1 MSLLEELEAIQK
13 PAQQE
18 EEESL
23 TGTEVLAEAVKNLP
37 SSAAQLVT
45 DVTYPIRHPIET
57 AQSLASLGRGV
68 VKLIAPGEPTFYDE
82 DEEAAKAVG
91 KFFADRYGTFDGFK
105 QSFATDPL
113 GVASDVALVF
123 TGGAG
128 LAAKVPG
135 VAGKTTQTISKV
147 GTAID
152 PVLQG
157 AKLAGAT
164 TVGAGKLAA
173 PILGL
178 TTGAGADAIQVAA
191 RAGASSPE
199 IQKMFLD
206 NLRGDVAPEE
216 IVPKALGALK
226 DRQTATRGRFKKDKK
241 ALQLEATPV
250 NFENIKQ
257 AIASFENKYMF
268 EGVSELSI
276 KAQNKLK
283 ELKKIIKL
291 FEDNPKL
298 HNAKGLDILKRRIDA
313 EYPTGLNVGDSGVV
327 VTELRNVVKS
337 KILDEVPEYGK
348 VMKDYEVAIKLEREF
363 MQELSLGKNKQA
375 GTTLRKLQS
384 ALRNNVNTSYGNRLN
399 MLADLDPSLIT
410 EIGGQ
415 ALSSITPRGLQGL
428 SASGVAG
435 YGAFVN
441 PAMLAGLPLQS
452 PRLVGET
459 AFKIGQLQ
467 KSLAPL
473 KTQTAL
479 DLARGARF
487 TGEVMRADDIDNA
500 QLLRILLDTEDDNES
515 LKKSDIT
522 AIKKDASKL
531 ADEFDI
537 DEDSKKPSLLTKRF
551 GFNEG
556 GTVNVNEE
564 NIANTILDKL
574 KMMFTPVDLQNELLE
589 EQVVPLQRIAK
600 DAQSK
605 KYNDQVY
612 KELQN
617 YLQRLESTVR
627 ESKSVSL
634 QRLKNVVERS
644 IYNAIDTGFAN
655 DDEELKNQLQ
665 YAPSLYNKYVGL
677 QDTDEPFEAR
687 EKTANKILEK
697 VINKKFN
704 PVQASNFLLS
714 HNKFAPKESVSLFI
728 NKLASVVPDKQFAKA
743 EDSLKDAMLVKVFE
757 PKQADANNKAN
768 KYESLIQENTDLFD
782 VLFSNEELADL
793 ESFKNNVVPE
803 ITKRKDINPQ
813 QSQYLFIAAL
823 AKAGLIGAKSM
834 VASKNSLNVAR
845 NSLKKFNKPLLPEK
859 EDTQFGAK
867 EVDLLAPNTQDQ
879 QPEQVEQPQV
889 DPNLQTSLDQFS
901 MPRLEQPAFE
911 FPASDLTPPQML
923 SPTILPDERDREI
936 AMRQMGG
943 LGSLA

>member
-1 MSLLEELEAIQK
+1 MSLLEELEASQK
-13 PAQQE
+13 QAQDQE
-18 EEESL
+18 EKIS
-23 TGTEVLAEAVKNLP
+23 GVEVVTEAVKNLP
-37 SSAAQLVT
+37 SSATQLVT

-68 VKLIAPGEPTFYDE
+68 VKLVAPGEPTFYDE

-113 GVASDVALVF
+113 GVLSDVALVF

-178 TTGAGADAIQVAA
+178 TTGAGTDAIQVAA

-199 IQKMFLD
+199 IQKMFLE

-257 AIASFENKYMF
+257 AIKAFEDGYMF
-268 EGVSELSI
+268 EGVSELSV
-276 KAQNKLK
+276 KAQKKLSDI
-283 ELKKIIKL
+283 KKIVKL
-291 FEDNPKL
+291 FEENPKL

-327 VTELRNVVKS
+327 VAKLRNVVKS
-337 KILDEVPEYGK
+337 KILEEVPDYGK
-348 VMKDYEVAIKLEREF
+348 VMQDYEVAIKLEREF

-459 AFKIGQLQ
+459 AFKIGQAQ
-467 KSLAPL
+467 KGLAPL
-473 KTQTAL
+473 KSQTAL

-487 TGEVMRADDIDNA
+487 TGEIMRADDIDNA
-500 QLLRILLDTEDDNES
+500 QLLRMLLDTEDNAGNIQ
-515 LKKSDIT
+515 KSQIT

-531 ADEFDI
+531 AEEFDV
-537 DEDSKKPSLLTKRF
+537 DEESKKPSLLTKRS
-551 GFNEG
+551 GFAEG
-556 GTVNVNEE
+556 GIVDSDEE
-564 NIANTILDKL
+564 NIADAILTKL
-574 KMMFTPVDLQNELLE
+574 NMMFTPVDLQNEQLQ
-589 EQVVPLQRIAK
+589 EQVVPLQRISK

-605 KYNDQVY
+605 KYNDQVF

-627 ESKSVSL
+627 ETKSVSL
-634 QRLKNVVERS
+634 QRLKNIVERS
-644 IYNAIDTGFAN
+644 VFNAIDNGFAN
-655 DDEELKNQLQ
+655 DDEELQNQLR
-665 YAPSLYNKYVGL
+665 YAPSIYDKYAGL
-677 QDTDEPFEAR
+677 SDTDEPFEAR
-687 EKTANKILEK
+687 EKVANKMLEK
-697 VINKKFN
+697 VINKKYN
-704 PVQASNFLLS
+704 PVQVSNFLLS
-714 HNKFAPKESVSLFI
+714 HNRFAPKESVPLFI
-728 NKLASVVPDKQFAKA
+728 NKLASVVPEKQFTNA
-743 EDSLKDAMLVKVFE
+743 EESLKDAMLIKVFE
-757 PKQADANNKAN
+757 PRQAVGNKKANN
-768 KYESLIQENTDLFD
+768 YESLMQENADLFD
-782 VLFSNEELADL
+782 VLFTNEELADL
-793 ESFKNNVVPE
+793 QSFKDNVVPE
-803 ITKRKDINPQ
+803 ITKRKDVNPRQ
-813 QSQYLFIAAL
+813 TQYLFVSAL
-823 AKAGLIGAKSM
+823 AKTGLLGPRSI
-834 VASKNSLNVAR
+834 VASKNSFNVAR
-845 NSLKKFNKPLLPEK
+845 SSLKKLRKPLLPEK
-859 EDTQFGAK
+859 ENMQLDTEA
-867 EVDLLAPNTQDQ
+867 VDLPTPDAQAQ

-901 MPRLEQPAFE
+901 MPRLEQPAFDLPE
-911 FPASDLTPPQML
+911 SDLAPPQML